1 MSELRLSPAQLEAV
15 IAHARSRAPEE
26 ACGIL
31 AGDDTGAVK
40 RVYAMQNA
48 DRSET
53 TYAMDSREQF
63 EVFDEIRSE
72 GLELLAIFHS
82 HPSSE
87 AYPSARDLEL
97 AFYPE
102 AYYMIVSLMDEEP
115 ACRTFRILD
124 GEVRETGFVLDEE
137 GRQSA

>member
-15 IAHARSRAPEE
+15 IAHARFHAPEE

-31 AGDDTGAVK
+31 AGDDHGVVK
-40 RVYAMQNA
+40 RVFVMQNA

-53 TYAMDSREQF
+53 TYMMDSREQF
-63 EVFDEIRSE
+63 EVFDKIRSE
-72 GLELLAIFHS
+72 GLQLLAIFHS
-82 HPSSE
+82 HPQSE

-102 AYYMIVSLMDEEP
+102 AYYLIVSLMDEEP
-115 ACRTFRILD
+115 VCRAFRIMD
-124 GEVRETGFVLDEE
+124 GEVRETGFVLSEE
-137 GRQSA
+137 R

>member
-1 MSELRLSPAQLEAV
+1 MSKLRLSLAQLEAV
-15 IAHARSRAPEE
+15 IAHALSRAPEE

-40 RVYAMQNA
+40 RVFAMQNA

-102 AYYMIVSLMDEEP
+102 AYYLIVSLMEIDP
-115 ACRTFRILD
+115 VCRAFRIVD
-124 GEVRETGFVLDEE
+124 GEVKETGFVLNDE
-137 GRQSA
+137 R